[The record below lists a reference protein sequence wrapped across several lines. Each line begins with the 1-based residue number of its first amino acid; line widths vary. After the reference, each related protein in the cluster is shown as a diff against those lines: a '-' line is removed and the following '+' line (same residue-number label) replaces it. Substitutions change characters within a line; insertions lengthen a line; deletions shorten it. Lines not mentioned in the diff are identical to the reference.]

1 MPAPQV
7 QGFNFFGAAN
17 PDLYQRQL
25 ALQQQQALA
34 QQLMEQGA
42 EPLVSNQPTNPG
54 GFVPRI
60 SPLTGAAHAGKMLA
74 GAMMQRNINKQQ
86 GELAG
91 QQMQAMIQ
99 MLRGGAQAPQQP
111 QTPQAPTGVSDA
123 SAASTGAPWA
133 AASQVPQPAPQQ
145 QPQMPPQAG
154 SVDPNQLMQLYAAS
168 TLFGPQAGQFA
179 AKQMEPTDLT
189 KNIQAAGFAPG
200 SPQAAQ
206 AYQHT
211 LNPALSTRYGI
222 FSQDPNARYYPAGG
236 ALPAG
241 AMPYQF
247 GPGGVDVKPYP
258 GQVSGA
264 ASIAAATGGGAEAGK
279 APYQLQTVN
288 TEGAPTLMTHQQAIE
303 AATGQPMPQPGQPPP
318 QMGTVPPPQP
328 GTPEYNAFKQVQ
340 SGAVPSAYVPRTGG
354 LPSTSGPGQQPQ
366 YTGPGLRLQD
376 QGASAEQKSF
386 GTARGA
392 LVAEKPIATLAFN
405 DAASNLDRLG
415 QQAQALKDHFGI
427 GRITGIPGTLP
438 NVPGM
443 AGADAQAKLDT
454 LKSQAAFTVLQAMRN
469 ASKTGGALGQV
480 SDREELMLANN
491 LAALQNSQSKQALQ
505 DNLQRIID
513 WAAGAKARMKNAY
526 DMTYN
531 EAQPA
536 APAGNKVRVVDW

>member
-1 MPAPQV
+1 MAISGIQPV
-7 QGFNFFGAAN
+7 NFFAGSN
-17 PDLYQRQL
+17 PDLYQQQL
-25 ALQQQQALA
+25 SLAQRQALA
-34 QQLMEQGA
+34 QHLMEQGS
-42 EPLVSNQPTNPG
+42 EIPSPNQPTNPG
-54 GFVPRI
+54 GFVPGL
-60 SPLTGAAHAGKMLA
+60 SPLTAATGAGKMLA
-74 GAMMQRNINKQQ
+74 GAMMQKNINKQQ
-86 GELAG
+86 ADLAG

-111 QTPQAPTGVSDA
+111 QAPQAPTGVSDA
-123 SAASTGAPWA
+123 SATSAGAPWA
-133 AASQVPQPAPQQ
+133 AASQLPQPTP
-145 QPQMPPQAG
+145 QPQLPPQAG
-154 SVDPNQLMQLYAAS
+154 SVDPGQLMQLYAAS

-179 AKQMEPTDLT
+179 AKSMEPTDLQ

-247 GPGGVDVKPYP
+247 GPGGQVDVKPYP
-258 GQVSGA
+258 GQVAGA
-264 ASIAAATGGGAEAGK
+264 ASMAAATGGGAEAGK
-279 APYQLQTVN
+279 APYQFQTVN

-340 SGAVPSAYVPRTGG
+340 SGAVSSAYVPRTGG

-366 YTGPGLRLQD
+366 YSGPGLRLQD
-376 QGASAEQKSF
+376 QGASAEQKSY

-415 QQAQALKDHFGI
+415 QQAQALKDHSGI
-427 GRITGIPGTLP
+427 GRITGIPGALP